1 MTRGLGKIL
10 VVFTIV
16 TAGALLYVH
25 ERVEMLRV
33 SYRIYKK
40 SSILSEQSEALRRLK
55 FEVTQLRSP
64 EALERRLSE
73 LSLPLTLPKE
83 IRVLKVSVPVNQPAI
98 ETLSVPRPAGIF
110 FDFVGQWVQV
120 AQARTD
126 Q

>member
-1 MTRGLGKIL
+1 MKGFGKIL
-10 VVFTIV
+10 VGFSLV
-16 TAGALLYVH
+16 AGGLLLYVH

-33 SYRIYKK
+33 SYHIQQK
-40 SSILSEQSEALRRLK
+40 SSALSQRAEEYRRLQ

-64 EALERRLSE
+64 QALEKRLQT

-83 IRVLKVSVPVNQPAI
+83 IKVLKVSRPVLEAPVEPLPVPHPVGK
-98 ETLSVPRPAGIF
+98 L
-110 FDFVGQWVQV
+110 FDFVGQWIQV